1 MTTVTVSSPTSAPAF
16 RDRDGADR
24 LDRDRDR
31 RPEPKRSWIWALV
44 ESLAYAGAAFDPA
57 AALSAQRLARIR
69 DQELGHGR
77 R

>member
-1 MTTVTVSSPTSAPAF
+1 MSTIIASSPTTVPACGDRANADHPDHAPQ
-16 RDRDGADR
+16 
-24 LDRDRDR
+24 
-31 RPEPKRSWIWALV
+31 PKPSWLWTLV

-57 AALSAQRLARIR
+57 AALAAQRLAAIR